1 MKRIKPHI
9 NKVISFSHERVAN
22 NFLATKKFDNKLP
35 RVIHLIT
42 GLERGGAE
50 RFLYNLISNGLKGQF
65 NNSVISLMA
74 VGYYGK
80 LLKKKKIPV
89 FSLNLNR
96 GQINF
101 SAVKKL
107 RKILIEQKPDIIQ
120 GWMYHG
126 NLAALLGYIMVN
138 KKIKLS
144 WTIRLSLEIYSRMKF
159 TTRLAIKLGSYFS
172 RIPDLIIYN
181 SNRSLKQ
188 HRAIGYNKKND
199 FFIPNGFDTN
209 IWKPNKKIRLYLRNK
224 LKISNTTK
232 VIGYVG
238 RGDDQKD
245 IPTLFKAFDKVCKKH
260 PNVILLTIGRN
271 LKQYTTNNKNIIFL
285 GQQSNVEDLMKT
297 FDLLCLSSKAEG
309 FPNVIGEAMA
319 TGIPCVTT
327 DVGDAKDIV
336 GKTGWVVPPN
346 DPISLANCM
355 DSALKNSKGQLE
367 KYGNIA
373 RKKIINNF
381 SIEGVKNQ
389 YISLYNST
397 LD

>member
-1 MKRIKPHI
+1 M
-9 NKVISFSHERVAN
+9 
-22 NFLATKKFDNKLP
+22 
-35 RVIHLIT
+35 
-42 GLERGGAE
+42 
-50 RFLYNLISNGLKGQF
+50 
-65 NNSVISLMA
+65 
-74 VGYYGK
+74 
-80 LLKKKKIPV
+80 
-89 FSLNLNR
+89 NR

-260 PNVILLTIGRN
+260 SNVILLTIGRN